1 MAMSVPERRVIVVG
15 GGAAGMMASIFAGK
29 AGARV
34 TLLERGEKLGKKVYI
49 TGKGRCNVTNDCT
62 LDEFLREVARNP
74 RFLYSALSFF
84 SPQDMMQLLEGAG
97 CPVVVQRGRRVFPA
111 TEKASDV
118 TRTLARLM
126 QQSGVEV
133 RCGSRVQALMTE
145 TAEDGATHV
154 TGVRLMDGTA
164 LPAERVILATGGLSC
179 PLTGSTGDGYRMAK
193 ELGHSV
199 TPLAPALVPLEV
211 AESWISELQGL
222 SLKNVSAVV
231 RINGR
236 KVDSDFGELMF
247 THFGLSGPIILSL
260 SQAASRA
267 LKQTPRPEIVVSV
280 NLKPA
285 LTPET
290 LDKRL
295 QRDFTAFARKQF
307 KNSLGELLPAKLI
320 PVVIRLSGIA
330 PEKPVHQIS
339 RDERRQLVELLQ
351 NLCFTIR
358 GTRPVAEAV
367 VTAGGV
373 AVKEI
378 QPKTMESRLVGGLY
392 FAGEILD
399 VDGYTGGFNLQ
410 AAFSTGCVAGRAA
423 ALADAGEQ
431 K

>member
-1 MAMSVPERRVIVVG
+1 MRKRVVIVG
-15 GGAAGMMASIFAGK
+15 GGAAGLMAAISA
-29 AGARV
+29 AENGADV
-34 TLLERGEKLGKKVYI
+34 LVLEKMPAPGRKILI
-49 TGKGRCNVTNDCT
+49 TGKGRCNFTNRCEID
-62 LDEFLREVARNP
+62 DFPKFFPNNGA
-74 RFLYSALSFF
+74 FLYSALRAFDNQELIDFF
-84 SPQDMMQLLEGAG
+84 AAHGVPSKLERGGRLFPVSDKAADIVDALVKTARQAG
-97 CPVVVQRGRRVFPA
+97 VRILTGRPVQSVRLADGRV
-111 TEKASDV
+111 
-118 TRTLARLM
+118 
-126 QQSGVEV
+126 SGVIA
-133 RCGSRVQALMTE
+133 GAE
-145 TAEDGATHV
+145 TT
-154 TGVRLMDGTA
+154 
-164 LPAERVILATGGLSC
+164 PADAVILATGGLSY
-179 PLTGSTGDGYRMAK
+179 PGTGSTGDGYRMAK

-199 TPLAPALVPLEV
+199 TPLTPALVPLEV
-211 AESWISELQGL
+211 AEDWIGELQGL
-222 SLKNVSAVV
+222 SLKNVSALV

-236 KVDSDFGELMF
+236 KADSDFGELMF

-267 LKQTPRPEIVVSV
+267 LKQAPRPEIVVAV

-307 KNSLGELLPAKLI
+307 KNSLGDLLPAKLI
-320 PVVIRLSGIA
+320 PVMIRLSGIA
-330 PEKPVHQIS
+330 PEKPVHQIR
-339 RDERRQLVELLQ
+339 RDECRQLVELLQ

-367 VTAGGV
+367 VTAGWV
-373 AVKEI
+373 AVKEV

-410 AAFSTGCVAGRAA
+410 AAFSTGFVAGRAA
-423 ALADAGEQ
+423 ALADVGEQ

>member
-1 MAMSVPERRVIVVG
+1 MRKRVVIVG
-15 GGAAGMMASIFAGK
+15 GGAAGLMAAISA
-29 AGARV
+29 AENGADV
-34 TLLERGEKLGKKVYI
+34 LVLEKMPAPGRKILI
-49 TGKGRCNVTNDCT
+49 TGKGRCNFTNRCEITD
-62 LDEFLREVARNP
+62 FPKFFPNNGA
-74 RFLYSALSFF
+74 FLYSALRAFDN
-84 SPQDMMQLLEGAG
+84 QDLIDFLAAHGVPSKVERGGRLFPVSDKAADVVDALVKTARQAG
-97 CPVVVQRGRRVFPA
+97 VRIQTSRPVQSIRVADGRV
-111 TEKASDV
+111 
-118 TRTLARLM
+118 
-126 QQSGVEV
+126 SGVV
-133 RCGSRVQALMTE
+133 AGLE
-145 TAEDGATHV
+145 TV
-154 TGVRLMDGTA
+154 
-164 LPAERVILATGGLSC
+164 PADAVILATGGLSY
-179 PLTGSTGDGYRMAK
+179 PGTGSTGDGYRLAK

-211 AESWISELQGL
+211 AESWIGELQGL
-222 SLKNVSAVV
+222 SLKNVSALV

-267 LKQTPRPEIVVSV
+267 LKQTPRPEIIVSV

-307 KNSLGELLPAKLI
+307 KNSLGDLLPAKLI

-399 VDGYTGGFNLQ
+399 VDGYTGGFNLP
-410 AAFSTGCVAGRAA
+410 AAYSTCFFAARAA

>member
-1 MAMSVPERRVIVVG
+1 MKRVVVVG
-15 GGAAGMMASIFAGK
+15 GGAAGLMAAISA
-29 AGARV
+29 AENGAAV
-34 TLLERGEKLGKKVYI
+34 LVLEKMPAPGRKILI
-49 TGKGRCNVTNDCT
+49 TGKGRCNFTNRCEID
-62 LDEFLREVARNP
+62 DFPKFFPNNGA
-74 RFLYSALSFF
+74 FLYSALRAFDNQELIDFF
-84 SPQDMMQLLEGAG
+84 AAHGVPSKLERGGRLFPVSDKAADIVDALVKTARQAG
-97 CPVVVQRGRRVFPA
+97 VRILTGRPVQSVRLADGRV
-111 TEKASDV
+111 
-118 TRTLARLM
+118 
-126 QQSGVEV
+126 SGVIA
-133 RCGSRVQALMTE
+133 GAE
-145 TAEDGATHV
+145 TT
-154 TGVRLMDGTA
+154 
-164 LPAERVILATGGLSC
+164 PADAVILATGGLSY
-179 PLTGSTGDGYRMAK
+179 PGTGSTGDGYRMAK

-199 TPLAPALVPLEV
+199 TPLTPALVPLEV
-211 AESWISELQGL
+211 TEDWIGELQGL
-222 SLKNVSAVV
+222 SLKNVSALV

-236 KVDSDFGELMF
+236 KADSDFGELMF

-267 LKQTPRPEIVVSV
+267 LKQAPRPEIVVAV

-307 KNSLGELLPAKLI
+307 KNSLGDLLPAKLI
-320 PVVIRLSGIA
+320 PVMIRLSGIA

-373 AVKEI
+373 AVKEV

-410 AAFSTGCVAGRAA
+410 AAFSTGFVAGRAA
-423 ALADAGEQ
+423 ALADVGEQ

>member
-1 MAMSVPERRVIVVG
+1 MRKQVVIVG
-15 GGAAGMMASIFAGK
+15 GGAAGLMAAISA
-29 AGARV
+29 AENGADV
-34 TLLERGEKLGKKVYI
+34 LVLEKMPAPGRKILI
-49 TGKGRCNVTNDCT
+49 TGKGRCNFTNRCEITD
-62 LDEFLREVARNP
+62 FPKFFPNNGA
-74 RFLYSALSFF
+74 FLYSALRAFDN
-84 SPQDMMQLLEGAG
+84 QDLIDFLAAHGVPSKVERGGRLFPVSDKAVDVVDALVKTARQAG
-97 CPVVVQRGRRVFPA
+97 VRIQTSRPVQSIRVADGRV
-111 TEKASDV
+111 
-118 TRTLARLM
+118 
-126 QQSGVEV
+126 SGVV
-133 RCGSRVQALMTE
+133 AGLE
-145 TAEDGATHV
+145 TV
-154 TGVRLMDGTA
+154 
-164 LPAERVILATGGLSC
+164 PADAVILATGGLSY
-179 PLTGSTGDGYRMAK
+179 PGTGSTGDGYRLAK

-211 AESWISELQGL
+211 AESWIGELQGL
-222 SLKNVSAVV
+222 SLKNVSALV

-410 AAFSTGCVAGRAA
+410 AAFSTGYVAGRAA

>member
-1 MAMSVPERRVIVVG
+1 MRKQVVIVG
-15 GGAAGMMASIFAGK
+15 GGAAGLMAAISA
-29 AGARV
+29 AENGADV
-34 TLLERGEKLGKKVYI
+34 LVLEKMPAPGRKILI
-49 TGKGRCNVTNDCT
+49 TGKGRCNFTNRCEITD
-62 LDEFLREVARNP
+62 FPKFFPNNGA
-74 RFLYSALSFF
+74 FLYSALRAFDN
-84 SPQDMMQLLEGAG
+84 QDLIDFLAAHGVPSKVERGGRLFPVSDKAVDVVDALVKTARQAG
-97 CPVVVQRGRRVFPA
+97 VRIQTSRPVQSIRVADGRV
-111 TEKASDV
+111 
-118 TRTLARLM
+118 
-126 QQSGVEV
+126 SGVV
-133 RCGSRVQALMTE
+133 AGLE
-145 TAEDGATHV
+145 TV
-154 TGVRLMDGTA
+154 
-164 LPAERVILATGGLSC
+164 PADAVILATGGLSY
-179 PLTGSTGDGYRMAK
+179 PGTGSTGDGYRLAK

-211 AESWISELQGL
+211 AESWIGELQGL
-222 SLKNVSAVV
+222 SLKNVSALV

-307 KNSLGELLPAKLI
+307 KNSLGDLLPAKLI

-410 AAFSTGCVAGRAA
+410 AAFSTGYVAGRAA

>member
-1 MAMSVPERRVIVVG
+1 MKRVVVVG
-15 GGAAGMMASIFAGK
+15 GGAAGLMAAISA
-29 AGARV
+29 AENGAAV
-34 TLLERGEKLGKKVYI
+34 LVLEKMPAPGRKILI
-49 TGKGRCNVTNDCT
+49 TGKGRCNFTNRCEID
-62 LDEFLREVARNP
+62 DFPKFFPNNGA
-74 RFLYSALSFF
+74 FLYSALRAFDNQELIDFF
-84 SPQDMMQLLEGAG
+84 ATHGVPSKLERGGRLFPVSDKAADIVDALVKTARQAG
-97 CPVVVQRGRRVFPA
+97 VRILTGRPVQSVRLADGRV
-111 TEKASDV
+111 
-118 TRTLARLM
+118 
-126 QQSGVEV
+126 SGVIA
-133 RCGSRVQALMTE
+133 GAE
-145 TAEDGATHV
+145 TT
-154 TGVRLMDGTA
+154 
-164 LPAERVILATGGLSC
+164 PADAVILATGGLSY
-179 PLTGSTGDGYRMAK
+179 PGTGSTGDGYRMAK

-199 TPLAPALVPLEV
+199 TPLTPALVPLEV
-211 AESWISELQGL
+211 TEDWIGELQGL
-222 SLKNVSAVV
+222 SLKNVSALV

-236 KVDSDFGELMF
+236 KADSDFGELMF

-267 LKQTPRPEIVVSV
+267 LKQAPRPEIVVAV

-307 KNSLGELLPAKLI
+307 KNSLGDLLPAKLI
-320 PVVIRLSGIA
+320 PVMIRLSGIA

-373 AVKEI
+373 AVKEV

-410 AAFSTGCVAGRAA
+410 AAFSTGFVAGRAA
-423 ALADAGEQ
+423 ALADVGEQ

>member
-1 MAMSVPERRVIVVG
+1 MAEVAIVG
-15 GGAAGMMASIFAGK
+15 GGPAGLMAAISAAEN
-29 AGARV
+29 GADV
-34 TLLERGEKLGKKVYI
+34 LVLEKMPAPGRKILI
-49 TGKGRCNVTNDCT
+49 TGKGRCNFTNRCEIAD
-62 LDEFLREVARNP
+62 FPKFFPNNGA
-74 RFLYSALSFF
+74 FLYSALRAFDN
-84 SPQDMMQLLEGAG
+84 QDLIDFLAAHGVPSKVERGGRLFPVSDKAVDVVDALVKTARQAG
-97 CPVVVQRGRRVFPA
+97 VRIQTSRPVQSIRVADGRV
-111 TEKASDV
+111 
-118 TRTLARLM
+118 
-126 QQSGVEV
+126 SGVV
-133 RCGSRVQALMTE
+133 AGLE
-145 TAEDGATHV
+145 TA
-154 TGVRLMDGTA
+154 
-164 LPAERVILATGGLSC
+164 PADAVILATGGLSY
-179 PLTGSTGDGYRMAK
+179 PGTGSTGDGYRVAK

-211 AESWISELQGL
+211 AESWIGELQGL
-222 SLKNVSAVV
+222 SLKNVSALV

>member
-1 MAMSVPERRVIVVG
+1 MRKRVVIVG
-15 GGAAGMMASIFAGK
+15 GGAAGLMAAISA
-29 AGARV
+29 AENGADV
-34 TLLERGEKLGKKVYI
+34 LVLEKMPAPGRKILI
-49 TGKGRCNVTNDCT
+49 TGKGRCNFTNRCEITD
-62 LDEFLREVARNP
+62 FPKFFPNNGA
-74 RFLYSALSFF
+74 FLYSALRAFDN
-84 SPQDMMQLLEGAG
+84 QDLIDFLAAHGVPSKVERGGRLFPVSDKAVDVVDALVKTARQAG
-97 CPVVVQRGRRVFPA
+97 VRIQTSRPVQSIRVADGRV
-111 TEKASDV
+111 
-118 TRTLARLM
+118 
-126 QQSGVEV
+126 SGVV
-133 RCGSRVQALMTE
+133 AGLE
-145 TAEDGATHV
+145 TV
-154 TGVRLMDGTA
+154 
-164 LPAERVILATGGLSC
+164 PADAVILATGGLSY
-179 PLTGSTGDGYRMAK
+179 PGTGSTGDGYRLAK

-211 AESWISELQGL
+211 AESWIGELQGL
-222 SLKNVSAVV
+222 SLKNVSALV

-320 PVVIRLSGIA
+320 PVMIRLSGIA

-410 AAFSTGCVAGRAA
+410 AAFSTGYVAGRAA

>member
-1 MAMSVPERRVIVVG
+1 MRKRVVIVG
-15 GGAAGMMASIFAGK
+15 GGAAGLMAAISA
-29 AGARV
+29 AENGADV
-34 TLLERGEKLGKKVYI
+34 LVLEKMPAPGRKILI
-49 TGKGRCNVTNDCT
+49 TGKGRCNFTNRCEITD
-62 LDEFLREVARNP
+62 FPKFFPNNGA
-74 RFLYSALSFF
+74 FLYSALRAFDN
-84 SPQDMMQLLEGAG
+84 QDLIDFLAAHGVPSKVERGGRLFPVSDKAADVVDALVKTARQAG
-97 CPVVVQRGRRVFPA
+97 VRIQTSRPVQSVRVADGRV
-111 TEKASDV
+111 
-118 TRTLARLM
+118 
-126 QQSGVEV
+126 SGVV
-133 RCGSRVQALMTE
+133 AGLE
-145 TAEDGATHV
+145 TV
-154 TGVRLMDGTA
+154 
-164 LPAERVILATGGLSC
+164 PADAVILATGGLSY
-179 PLTGSTGDGYRMAK
+179 PGTGSTGDGYRLAK

-211 AESWISELQGL
+211 AESWIGELQGL
-222 SLKNVSAVV
+222 SLKNVSALV

-320 PVVIRLSGIA
+320 PVMIRLSGIA

-373 AVKEI
+373 AVKEL

-410 AAFSTGCVAGRAA
+410 AAFSTGYVAGRAA

>member
-1 MAMSVPERRVIVVG
+1 VDALVKTARQAGVRILTGRPVQSVRLADGRVSGVI
-15 GGAAGMMASIFAGK
+15 
-29 AGARV
+29 AGAE
-34 TLLERGEKLGKKVYI
+34 T
-49 TGKGRCNVTNDCT
+49 T
-62 LDEFLREVARNP
+62 
-74 RFLYSALSFF
+74 
-84 SPQDMMQLLEGAG
+84 
-97 CPVVVQRGRRVFPA
+97 PA
-111 TEKASDV
+111 DA
-118 TRTLARLM
+118 
-126 QQSGVEV
+126 
-133 RCGSRVQALMTE
+133 
-145 TAEDGATHV
+145 
-154 TGVRLMDGTA
+154 
-164 LPAERVILATGGLSC
+164 VILATGGLSY
-179 PLTGSTGDGYRMAK
+179 PGTGSTGDGYRMAK

-199 TPLAPALVPLEV
+199 TPLTPALVPLEV
-211 AESWISELQGL
+211 TEDWIGELQGL
-222 SLKNVSAVV
+222 SLKNVSALV

-236 KVDSDFGELMF
+236 KADSDFGELMF

-267 LKQTPRPEIVVSV
+267 LKQAPRPEIVVAV

-307 KNSLGELLPAKLI
+307 KNSLGDLLPAKLI
-320 PVVIRLSGIA
+320 PVMIRLSGIA

-373 AVKEI
+373 AVKEV

-410 AAFSTGCVAGRAA
+410 AAFSTGFVAGRAA
-423 ALADAGEQ
+423 ALADVGEQ

>member
-1 MAMSVPERRVIVVG
+1 MRKRVVIVG
-15 GGAAGMMASIFAGK
+15 GGAAGLMAAISA
-29 AGARV
+29 AENGADV
-34 TLLERGEKLGKKVYI
+34 LVLEKMPAPGRKILI
-49 TGKGRCNVTNDCT
+49 TGKGRCNFTNRCEIAD
-62 LDEFLREVARNP
+62 FPKFFPNNGA
-74 RFLYSALSFF
+74 FLYSALRAFDN
-84 SPQDMMQLLEGAG
+84 QDLIDFLAAHGVPSKVERSGRLFPVSDKAVDVVDALVKTARQAG
-97 CPVVVQRGRRVFPA
+97 VRIQTSRPVQSIRVADGRV
-111 TEKASDV
+111 
-118 TRTLARLM
+118 
-126 QQSGVEV
+126 SGVV
-133 RCGSRVQALMTE
+133 AGLE
-145 TAEDGATHV
+145 TV
-154 TGVRLMDGTA
+154 
-164 LPAERVILATGGLSC
+164 PADAVILATGGLSY
-179 PLTGSTGDGYRMAK
+179 PGTGSTGDGYRLAK

-211 AESWISELQGL
+211 AESWIGELQGL
-222 SLKNVSAVV
+222 SLKNVSALV

-410 AAFSTGCVAGRAA
+410 AAFSTGYVAGRAA

>member
-1 MAMSVPERRVIVVG
+1 MRKRVVIVG
-15 GGAAGMMASIFAGK
+15 GGAAGLMAAISA
-29 AGARV
+29 AENGADV
-34 TLLERGEKLGKKVYI
+34 LVLEKMPAPGRKILI
-49 TGKGRCNVTNDCT
+49 TGKGRCNFTNRCEIAD
-62 LDEFLREVARNP
+62 FPKFFPNNGA
-74 RFLYSALSFF
+74 FLYSALRAFDN
-84 SPQDMMQLLEGAG
+84 QDLIDFLAAHGVPSKVERGGRLFPVSDKAADVVDALVKTARQAG
-97 CPVVVQRGRRVFPA
+97 VRIQTSRPVQSVRVADGRV
-111 TEKASDV
+111 
-118 TRTLARLM
+118 
-126 QQSGVEV
+126 SGVV
-133 RCGSRVQALMTE
+133 AGLE
-145 TAEDGATHV
+145 TV
-154 TGVRLMDGTA
+154 
-164 LPAERVILATGGLSC
+164 PADAVILATGGLSY
-179 PLTGSTGDGYRMAK
+179 PGTGSTGDGYRLAK

-211 AESWISELQGL
+211 AESWIGELQGL
-222 SLKNVSAVV
+222 SLKNVSALV

-307 KNSLGELLPAKLI
+307 KNSLGDLLPAKLI
-320 PVVIRLSGIA
+320 PVVIRLSGIV

-373 AVKEI
+373 AVKEL

>member
-1 MAMSVPERRVIVVG
+1 MRKRVVIVG
-15 GGAAGMMASIFAGK
+15 GGAAGLMAAISA
-29 AGARV
+29 AENGADV
-34 TLLERGEKLGKKVYI
+34 LVLEKMPAPGRKILI
-49 TGKGRCNVTNDCT
+49 TGKGRCNFTNRCEIAD
-62 LDEFLREVARNP
+62 FPKFFPNNGA
-74 RFLYSALSFF
+74 FLYSALRAFDN
-84 SPQDMMQLLEGAG
+84 QDLIDFLAAHGVPSKVERGGRLFPVSDKAADVVDALVKTARQAG
-97 CPVVVQRGRRVFPA
+97 VRIQTSRPVQSVRVADGRV
-111 TEKASDV
+111 
-118 TRTLARLM
+118 
-126 QQSGVEV
+126 SGVV
-133 RCGSRVQALMTE
+133 AGLE
-145 TAEDGATHV
+145 TV
-154 TGVRLMDGTA
+154 
-164 LPAERVILATGGLSC
+164 PADAVILATGGLSY
-179 PLTGSTGDGYRMAK
+179 PGTGSTGDGYRLAK

-211 AESWISELQGL
+211 AESWIGELQGL
-222 SLKNVSAVV
+222 SLKNVSALV

>member
-1 MAMSVPERRVIVVG
+1 MRKRVVIVG
-15 GGAAGMMASIFAGK
+15 GGAAGLMAAISA
-29 AGARV
+29 AENGADV
-34 TLLERGEKLGKKVYI
+34 LVLEKMPAPGRKILI
-49 TGKGRCNVTNDCT
+49 TGKGRCNFTNRCEITD
-62 LDEFLREVARNP
+62 FPKFFPNNGA
-74 RFLYSALSFF
+74 FLYSALRAFDN
-84 SPQDMMQLLEGAG
+84 QDLIDFLAAHGVPSKVERGGRLFPVSDKAVDVVDALVKTARQAG
-97 CPVVVQRGRRVFPA
+97 VRIQTSRPVQSIRVADGRV
-111 TEKASDV
+111 
-118 TRTLARLM
+118 
-126 QQSGVEV
+126 SGVV
-133 RCGSRVQALMTE
+133 AGLE
-145 TAEDGATHV
+145 TV
-154 TGVRLMDGTA
+154 
-164 LPAERVILATGGLSC
+164 PADAVILATGGLSY
-179 PLTGSTGDGYRMAK
+179 PGTGSTGDGYRVAK

-211 AESWISELQGL
+211 AESWIGELQGL
-222 SLKNVSAVV
+222 SLKNVSALV

-410 AAFSTGCVAGRAA
+410 AAFSTGYVAGRAA

>member
-1 MAMSVPERRVIVVG
+1 MRKRVVIVG
-15 GGAAGMMASIFAGK
+15 GGAAGLMAAISA
-29 AGARV
+29 AENGADV
-34 TLLERGEKLGKKVYI
+34 LVLEKMPAPGRKILI
-49 TGKGRCNVTNDCT
+49 TGKGRCNFTNRCEITD
-62 LDEFLREVARNP
+62 FPKFFPNNGA
-74 RFLYSALSFF
+74 FLYSALRAFDN
-84 SPQDMMQLLEGAG
+84 QDLIDFLAAHGVPSKVERGGRLFPVSDKAVDVVDALVKTARQAG
-97 CPVVVQRGRRVFPA
+97 VRIQTSRPVQSIRVADGRV
-111 TEKASDV
+111 
-118 TRTLARLM
+118 
-126 QQSGVEV
+126 SGVV
-133 RCGSRVQALMTE
+133 AGLE
-145 TAEDGATHV
+145 TV
-154 TGVRLMDGTA
+154 
-164 LPAERVILATGGLSC
+164 PADAVILATGGLSY
-179 PLTGSTGDGYRMAK
+179 PGTGSTGDGYRLAK

-211 AESWISELQGL
+211 AESWIGELQGL
-222 SLKNVSAVV
+222 SLKNVSALV

-399 VDGYTGGFNLQ
+399 VDGYTGGYNLQ
-410 AAFSTGCVAGRAA
+410 AAFSTGYVAGRAA

>member
-1 MAMSVPERRVIVVG
+1 MRKRVVIVG
-15 GGAAGMMASIFAGK
+15 GGAAGLMAAISA
-29 AGARV
+29 AENGADV
-34 TLLERGEKLGKKVYI
+34 LVLEKMPAPGRKILI
-49 TGKGRCNVTNDCT
+49 TGKGRCNFTNRCEITD
-62 LDEFLREVARNP
+62 FPKFFPNNGA
-74 RFLYSALSFF
+74 FLYSALRAFDN
-84 SPQDMMQLLEGAG
+84 QDLIDFLAAHGVPSKVERGGRLFPVSDKAVDVVDALVKTARQAG
-97 CPVVVQRGRRVFPA
+97 VRIQTSRPVQSIRVADGRV
-111 TEKASDV
+111 
-118 TRTLARLM
+118 
-126 QQSGVEV
+126 SGVV
-133 RCGSRVQALMTE
+133 AGLE
-145 TAEDGATHV
+145 TV
-154 TGVRLMDGTA
+154 
-164 LPAERVILATGGLSC
+164 PADAVILATGGLSY
-179 PLTGSTGDGYRMAK
+179 PGTGSTGDGYRLAK

-211 AESWISELQGL
+211 AESWIGELQGL
-222 SLKNVSAVV
+222 SLKNVSALV

-410 AAFSTGCVAGRAA
+410 AAFSTGYVAGRAA